1 MLVPGHTPGLSEIQ
15 TQVGTGCS
23 ARMGSWKGEPQLV
36 PADRIRLAVL
46 HQGLVRPRHRGAV
59 YRGGPVLRGWGGRR
73 ERLIRL
79 PDDGA
84 AEAGAPPALSLPQQ
98 QWLGRRVQGYF
109 RAVGG
114 SGRSQLTVRWSRLP
128 NLPRRPSMRSWIR
141 RSFSS
146 SAAWAR
152 TVSVSGLACMVH
164 WPQLMLTTP

>member
-1 MLVPGHTPGLSEIQ
+1 MVPGHTPGLSEIQ

-84 AEAGAPPALSLPQQ
+84 ADAGAPPSARLHRSTGLERP
-98 QWLGRRVQGYF
+98 
-109 RAVGG
+109 AVAGG
-114 SGRSQLTVRWSRLP
+114 ARWSPAATSLSSRPDALP
-128 NLPRRPSMRSWIR
+128 SPITPHARDLLLP
-141 RSFSS
+141 
-146 SAAWAR
+146 
-152 TVSVSGLACMVH
+152 
-164 WPQLMLTTP
+164 